1 MKFTRLHSPL
11 TALIIASSV
20 FLGGCSGSDSTAE
33 ENPPASNTPSQ
44 SESKVENPK
53 NAANT
58 HPCDFLSSED
68 ASSLGFKPEGI
79 PSPDSPDELCIWE
92 TENGERSVSLG
103 VMDRKIQD
111 YYDGKSFYPDYREFT
126 IAGYP
131 AVRANQGDP
140 SADGICAMAVA
151 INDNQ
156 VLTVTT
162 MDLPIIDPCGLAQKS
177 LEAAVPNLPAAN

>member
-1 MKFTRLHSPL
+1 
-11 TALIIASSV
+11 
-20 FLGGCSGSDSTAE
+20 
-33 ENPPASNTPSQ
+33 
-44 SESKVENPK
+44 
-53 NAANT
+53 
-58 HPCDFLSSED
+58 
-68 ASSLGFKPEGI
+68 
-79 PSPDSPDELCIWE
+79 
-92 TENGERSVSLG
+92 
-103 VMDRKIQD
+103 MDRKIQD

-162 MDLPIIDPCGLAQKS
+162 MNLPIIDPCGLAQKS

>member
-1 MKFTRLHSPL
+1 MKSIVSPFL
-11 TALIIASSV
+11 VSAFMAFSLL
-20 FLGGCSGSDSTAE
+20 LGGCSEDNASTAGE
-33 ENPPASNTPSQ
+33 ASTSNNQPQ
-44 SESKVENPK
+44 AESKVENPK
-53 NAANT
+53 NGANT

-68 ASSLGFKPEGI
+68 ASSLGFKREGI

-111 YYDGKSFYPDYREFT
+111 CYDGKSFYPDYREFT